1 METRRKRRWTYE
13 KLSLILTGNLSNGWG
28 EGQYII
34 WSWQDGRSLLHKF
47 INEDPRRSK
56 DIFRRLL
63 YASPCLVINVRS
75 GSVFSK
81 ERWSAPLEARL
92 ALCGDIAF
100 ECEPSLLS
108 LLEETTSVIE
118 ARIFKDNFDRNGL
131 ADLVDVL
138 AKVTVENACEW
149 AEQLIEKSLEGLLA
163 GAIWADD
170 LRPLC
175 RIVESHPKKFP
186 AERMTR
192 VADAIAE
199 VAKSIASGDIDLKP
213 DALREEAE
221 ALEALA
227 KTVTLDIKSEVT
239 SIRERADELEQDS
252 LSKDDDV
259 KYSSSS
265 SSEDND
271 GDDEEIAS
279 IFSTLNV

>member
-1 METRRKRRWTYE
+1 
-13 KLSLILTGNLSNGWG
+13 
-28 EGQYII
+28 
-34 WSWQDGRSLLHKF
+34 
-47 INEDPRRSK
+47 
-56 DIFRRLL
+56 
-63 YASPCLVINVRS
+63 
-75 GSVFSK
+75 
-81 ERWSAPLEARL
+81 
-92 ALCGDIAF
+92 
-100 ECEPSLLS
+100 
-108 LLEETTSVIE
+108 VIE